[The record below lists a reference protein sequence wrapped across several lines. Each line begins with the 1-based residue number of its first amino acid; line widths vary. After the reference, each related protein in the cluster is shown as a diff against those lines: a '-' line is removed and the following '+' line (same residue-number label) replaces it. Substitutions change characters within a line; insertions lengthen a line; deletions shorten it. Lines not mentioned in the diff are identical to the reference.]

1 MSNFCTNCGAR
12 LCAEAKFCANCGRE
26 RAARTQGEAP
36 PQQMRPDPREINTQ
50 GQWTYYQAPPQYGQP
65 SLQPAQPRPR
75 RATSPAIA
83 VISGV
88 MALVCLCVFVV
99 LPLIKGRKAPAVET
113 ATAIV
118 SVENPVAELMG
129 VRVDANALNLYDG
142 ERALSVVKSGVAE
155 NLEEG
160 FAYVEYDISLG
171 DGHRFLAPV
180 TITLPYDAA
189 LAGEGWAGITHYD
202 AHYGLWMPLNTHVD
216 QGAGTATASLT
227 SLSPMRMAY
236 YTRSV
241 DSPLSV
247 YVIADSGHADARLE
261 VSHNYW
267 QAIQSVPLVSAEEI
281 AGEFLQNGNTN
292 GSVKSFLDPGAL
304 GEVNTVYTLFGAAA
318 DLILSPALQYR
329 REVSA
334 VSGAVE
340 KFSTAIGVIGLAI
353 AGAQLVNDC
362 ATYGLRDGT
371 TAANFIKNAA
381 TNSSALLSFFAGA
394 SSMATSFF
402 CAAIVLT
409 SWGLDK
415 AVGTAEQVKADT
427 MESIFNTYYGD
438 PSGGGFVDEAAWYR
452 FFSNAYYEAW
462 QSGGSTAESYEA
474 AMAALRQE
482 IDRHAE
488 RFWTDIYRDGSDSLS
503 FAVAEAGRSNY
514 YTPSPGHKAELT
526 AKYKADLRKRLQ
538 GTLSKWIAEFMLE
551 RLQGEIYSALW
562 TEAKPFNEYYQVIV
576 QEIAPADSGAPC
588 KYRGYTIRFV
598 CVDNGGVTL
607 PATEYPEEWRLTA
620 PEDDDEWAVRMEFT
634 LAGYLQAGLPNAVAL
649 FPPGSKTDDL
659 KAAEQVVEFSLK
671 PLSDGPTV
679 IDLSG
684 GGHISG
690 VYDVSGSYDSKS
702 TSYDFT
708 PFQVRVE
715 QSGTSM
721 KIIFL
726 NGTGWVLSG
735 VYDESTK
742 RFTGRDAQPVDMT
755 SLESA
760 IATSTIWKGGD
771 SIIAF
776 DTNANPVR
784 AAWKLHL
791 KGAQSEDVVDLAG
804 EVNVN
809 LTMTKTAEP

>member
-1 MSNFCTNCGAR
+1 MSHFCTNCGAR
-12 LCAEAKFCANCGRE
+12 LYAEVKFCASCGRE
-26 RAARTQGEAP
+26 RAVRTQGEAP
-36 PQQMRPDPREINTQ
+36 PERIQPAPREINAQ
-50 GQWTYYQAPPQYGQP
+50 GQWTQYGQP
-65 SLQPAQPRPR
+65 SSQPAQLRPR
-75 RATSPAIA
+75 RATSPVIA
-83 VISGV
+83 AISGV
-88 MALVCLCVFVV
+88 MALICLCVFVV
-99 LPLIKGRKAPAVET
+99 LPLIKHMKSPTVEA

-118 SVENPVAELMG
+118 SAENPIAEVMG
-129 VRVDANALNLYDG
+129 VRVDANALNLQDG
-142 ERALSVVKSGVAE
+142 ERTLSVIKSVATE
-155 NLEEG
+155 DLEEG

-171 DGHRFLAPV
+171 DSHRFLAPV

-189 LAGEGWAGITHYD
+189 LIGEGWAGITHYD
-202 AHYGLWMPLNTHVD
+202 AHYGLWMPLNTSID

-227 SLSPMRMAY
+227 SLSPVRMAY
-236 YTRSV
+236 YSKAM
-241 DSPLSV
+241 DSPFSL
-247 YVIADSGHADARLE
+247 YVLADSGHSDARLE

-292 GSVKSFLDPGAL
+292 GSARAFLDPGAI
-304 GEVNTVYTLFGAAA
+304 GEANTIYTLFGTAA

-329 REVSA
+329 REISA

-362 ATYGLRDGT
+362 AAYGLRDGT
-371 TAANFIKNAA
+371 TAANFVKNIA
-381 TNSSALLSFFAGA
+381 TNSSALLSFFAGV
-394 SSMATSFF
+394 SSVATSFF

-409 SWGLDK
+409 NWGLDE
-415 AVGTAEQVKADT
+415 AVATAEQVKADT
-427 MESIFNTYYGD
+427 MESIFKTYYND
-438 PSGGGFVDEAAWYR
+438 PSAGGFVDEAAWYR

-462 QSGGSTAESYEA
+462 QSGGSAAESYET
-474 AMAALRQE
+474 AMAALQQE

-488 RFWTDIYRDGSDSLS
+488 RFWTDIYRQGSDSLS

-514 YTPSPGHKAELT
+514 YTPSPEHKAELT
-526 AKYKADLRKRLQ
+526 AKYKADLHKRLQ
-538 GTLSKWIAEFMLE
+538 GTLSKWIGEFMLD

-562 TEAKPFNEYYQVIV
+562 AEAKPFNEYYQVIV
-576 QEIAPADSGAPC
+576 QEIAPADSGDPC
-588 KYRGYTIRFV
+588 KYQGYTIRFV
-598 CVDNGGVTL
+598 CADDGGITL
-607 PATEYPEEWRLTA
+607 PATAYPEEWRLTA
-620 PEDDDEWAVRMEFT
+620 PEDDDEWAVQMEFT

-659 KAAEQVVEFSLK
+659 KAAEQIVEFSLK

-684 GGHISG
+684 GGDISG
-690 VYDVSGSYDSKS
+690 VYDVSGSYESKS
-702 TSYDFT
+702 ANYDFT

-721 KIIFL
+721 KITFL
-726 NGTGWVLSG
+726 NGTDWVLSG
-735 VYDESTK
+735 VYDESAK
-742 RFTGRDAQPVDMT
+742 RFTGRDTQPVDTT
-755 SLESA
+755 SLEAA

-771 SIIAF
+771 SIITF
-776 DTNANPVR
+776 DTNASPIR
-784 AAWKLHL
+784 ATWKLHL

-804 EVNVN
+804 EANVN